1 MKLKLLR
8 QLYYMSRLAFYSIVI
23 QFTLGGMLVAGDLSA
38 QLKSK
43 SLEEINWNLK
53 IPEASLDEVLS
64 LVQSETGFSFA
75 LNENLVNKDQRVKVK
90 FKKGTLGDLLRA
102 LSKETNIKFKRIN
115 DQIHV
120 ATNTGRGERVEDKY
134 ESIKADITISGKI
147 TNEYGQALPGASV
160 VQKGTTNGA
169 ITDLEGNY
177 KLTVP
182 EGAII
187 TISFVGYITQEIPV
201 GAQSTI
207 NVQMEPDFE
216 HLEEVVVIGYGTT
229 LKKDLTGSVSSIKA
243 EDAYVA
249 PVADLSQALQ
259 GRASGVFVTSI
270 DGAPGTG
277 TTIRIRGGN
286 SITAG
291 NEPLYVID
299 GFIGGGNLSTI
310 NPNDIESIE
319 ILKDASSTA
328 IYGARGANGVVLIT
342 TKKGRPYEK
351 RLNIKTSMGTQVLPK
366 KLNLQNAREYAEYR
380 NKFVPGLFDL
390 NNLPGGDTDW
400 QEVLTRSALISDN
413 LVSLSSGNENTQ
425 FYLSTGFLNQEGIL
439 LGTAF
444 ERYSLRL
451 NLDHKISKTF
461 KVGTNL
467 FLTHSL
473 TDNSVISGRN
483 DIAREDPLKPVFDEE
498 GNFQVFNVGIDN
510 GGGNPFADARLI
522 TNETIRDRVLINN
535 YIEADI
541 IEGLKLRTTL
551 GGDFS
556 FDKTNIFIPSTVP
569 DQIIASRLG
578 SAQIGNAR
586 TVSLLNENT
595 LNYLKTFGDHS
606 LSVLVGATAQ
616 TSQTELST
624 INAAEIPN
632 DGVEF
637 NAVELAPLEETT
649 IDSGYSEFSLFSLL
663 GRINYSYKD
672 KYYLTFSARRDGSS
686 RLGIN
691 NKYATFPSVAVAWRL
706 SDEQFMSGVDFV
718 NDLKLRSSY
727 GITGNSGIDEFSTL
741 AQLGTSPVLVRG
753 GVPSVGLQQTVLSN
767 PNIKW
772 ETTRQFDLGLE
783 VSLFNSRLN
792 LEFDYYY
799 KRTNDLLLDVEVPF
813 FTGFATQLQNIGEV
827 ENRGF
832 DFSLNAFIIDGN
844 DFTWSTSFNIST
856 FKNKV
861 LDLGGNESVITNR
874 LPNPS
879 NDITSQL
886 IVGEPVGIFWGFEF
900 EGINPATGDAIFA
913 DISGPDGVVD
923 ANDQT
928 VIGSANPDFFG
939 GIQNTLTYKHIDLSF
954 FLQGVFGNENYYLD
968 LFQVTG
974 TQLNS
979 FADLR
984 DRIWTPENPD
994 NALIPGFNSA
1004 SFNSSNSFFVRDA
1017 GFIRLRTLQLGYTLP
1032 ESVLKGVNNLRISF
1046 TGTNLFLLKGGDYIG
1061 YDPEVSGFGTD
1072 DVLRGYDNVNYPQNR
1087 SFVFGLDITF

>member
-1 MKLKLLR
+1 M
-8 QLYYMSRLAFYSIVI
+8 
-23 QFTLGGMLVAGDLSA
+23 VAGDLSA

-134 ESIKADITISGKI
+134 ESIKADVTITGKI
-147 TNEYGQALPGASV
+147 TNENGQALPGASV
-160 VQKGTTNGA
+160 VQKGTTNGV

-187 TISFVGYITQEIPV
+187 TISFVGYITQEILV

-207 NVQMEPDFE
+207 DVQMEPDFA

-229 LKKDLTGSVSSIKA
+229 LKKDLTGSVSSVDT
-243 EDAYVA
+243 EETYVG

-259 GRASGVFVTSI
+259 GRAAGVFVTSI

-510 GGGNPFADARLI
+510 GGGNPFADTQLI

-606 LSVLVGATAQ
+606 LSVLAGATAQ

-649 IDSGYSEFSLFSLL
+649 INSGYSEFSLFSLL

-718 NDLKLRSSY
+718 NDLKLRASY

-900 EGINPATGDAIFA
+900 EGIDPATGDAIFA

>member
-1 MKLKLLR
+1 MLNN
-8 QLYYMSRLAFYSIVI
+8 QLF
-23 QFTLGGMLVAGDLSA
+23 F
-38 QLKSK
+38 
-43 SLEEINWNLK
+43 
-53 IPEASLDEVLS
+53 
-64 LVQSETGFSFA
+64 
-75 LNENLVNKDQRVKVK
+75 
-90 FKKGTLGDLLRA
+90 
-102 LSKETNIKFKRIN
+102 
-115 DQIHV
+115 
-120 ATNTGRGERVEDKY
+120 
-134 ESIKADITISGKI
+134 
-147 TNEYGQALPGASV
+147 
-160 VQKGTTNGA
+160 
-169 ITDLEGNY
+169 
-177 KLTVP
+177 
-182 EGAII
+182 
-187 TISFVGYITQEIPV
+187 
-201 GAQSTI
+201 
-207 NVQMEPDFE
+207 
-216 HLEEVVVIGYGTT
+216 GYGTT

-259 GRASGVFVTSI
+259 GRAAGVFVTSI

-286 SITAG
+286 SITEG

-299 GFIGGGNLSTI
+299 GFIGGENLSTI

-342 TKKGRPYEK
+342 TKKGRPYKK

-366 KLNLQNAREYAEYR
+366 KLNLQNAREYAGYR

-390 NNLPGGDTDW
+390 NNLPGADTDW
-400 QEVLTRSALISDN
+400 QEVLTRSALVSDN

-473 TDNSVISGRN
+473 TDNSVISSRN

-510 GGGNPFADARLI
+510 GGGNPFADTRLI

-606 LSVLVGATAQ
+606 LSALVGATAQ

-718 NDLKLRSSY
+718 ND
-727 GITGNSGIDEFSTL
+727 
-741 AQLGTSPVLVRG
+741 
-753 GVPSVGLQQTVLSN
+753 
-767 PNIKW
+767 
-772 ETTRQFDLGLE
+772 
-783 VSLFNSRLN
+783 
-792 LEFDYYY
+792 
-799 KRTNDLLLDVEVPF
+799 
-813 FTGFATQLQNIGEV
+813 
-827 ENRGF
+827 
-832 DFSLNAFIIDGN
+832 
-844 DFTWSTSFNIST
+844 
-856 FKNKV
+856 
-861 LDLGGNESVITNR
+861 
-874 LPNPS
+874 
-879 NDITSQL
+879 
-886 IVGEPVGIFWGFEF
+886 
-900 EGINPATGDAIFA
+900 
-913 DISGPDGVVD
+913 
-923 ANDQT
+923 QT
-928 VIGSANPDFFG
+928 VIGSANPDVFG
-939 GIQNTLTYKHIDLSF
+939 GIQNTFAYKHIDLSF

-1004 SFNSSNSFFVRDA
+1004 SFNRSNSFFVRDA

-1032 ESVLKGVNNLRISF
+1032 ESVLKGVSDLRISF
-1046 TGTNLFLLKGGDYIG
+1046 TGTNLLLLKGKDYIG
-1061 YDPEVSGFGTD
+1061 YDPEVSSFGTD